1 MTADTHVMAEGNF
14 LIPNGTF
21 FVELLIFL
29 IVLTVIWVFVVPPIR
44 RVLSEREQRVAT
56 TAVQNKQATEIYQ
69 QATARHEAQ
78 LDAGRAEVAQIR
90 SDARAEGRAIV
101 ESLRADAQEEADRIV
116 AESAVQLRADADQV
130 AAQLRENIEPMA
142 AALAQRVIRGSH
154 GHAGSTA
161 GQRTERA
168 AR

>member
-1 MTADTHVMAEGNF
+1 MTADTRVVAEGNF
-14 LIPNGTF
+14 LIPNATF

-44 RVLSEREQRVAT
+44 KVLAEREHRVAT
-56 TAVQNKQATEIYQ
+56 TAEQNKQATEIYQ

-78 LDAGRAEVAQIR
+78 LEAGRAEVAQIR

-101 ESLRADAQEEADRIV
+101 DSMRAEAQEEADSIV
-116 AESAVQLRADADQV
+116 ADSASQLRAEADQV

-142 AALAQRVIRGSH
+142 ATLAERVMRGSR

-161 GQRTERA
+161 GHSTRQA